1 MNGASS
7 VDDQVSEM
15 CRVPTLVIVKVGTV
29 GAVLSGG
36 SVTDT
41 LLLLAVLLPLAS
53 SEKSEKEYV
62 APA

>member
-1 MNGASS
+1 
-7 VDDQVSEM
+7 
-15 CRVPTLVIVKVGTV
+15 VGTV